1 MVFHYFILRKDA
13 VKNAELSDFTLEISS
28 RKFYELQLSL
38 LITISVHKFSYDIS
52 IILKRV
58 FEKQSKVCSSP
69 FSTWSWTLKILL
81 WLALYSRL
89 TVASNLI
96 TSRKSIKFNVNS
108 AV

>member
-38 LITISVHKFSYDIS
+38 MIIISVHKFSYDIS

-58 FEKQSKVCSSP
+58 FEKQSKVCFSP
-69 FSTWSWTLKILL
+69 FSTWSWTWILL
-81 WLALYSRL
+81 RLALYSRL